1 MKNYKLTIQ
10 YVGEK
15 FQGWQKQTSTDNTI
29 QGKLESVLSVMAQA
43 DVKVD
48 GAGRTDAG
56 VHAYG
61 QVATAKIPNVRNPRD
76 INIYC
81 NKYLPQEI
89 AVVNVEEVYPRFHAR
104 LNKSIKVYQYRIN
117 NSGVRNVFAN
127 RFQCNID
134 TKLNINKMKT
144 AASLLEGKHD
154 FQSFTSNKN
163 SKKSTERIIY
173 SIDIEKTDGEVI
185 LTFKG
190 NGFLYNM
197 VRIIVGTLIE
207 IGLNERNPRDIDRL
221 FAVKKRSEAGF
232 LAEAK
237 GLSLLEVIYEEDNK

>member
-29 QGKLESVLSVMAQA
+29 QGKLESVLSLMAEE
-43 DVKVD
+43 DVKVA

-61 QVATAKIPNVRNPRD
+61 QIATAKLTNAKNPRD
-76 INIYC
+76 IKFYC

-89 AVVNVEEVYPRFHAR
+89 AVVNVDEIYPRFHAR
-104 LNKSIKVYQYRIN
+104 LNKSVKVYQYRIN
-117 NSGVRNVFAN
+117 NSGVRNVFEN

-134 TKLNINKMKT
+134 EKLDISKMKH
-144 AASLLEGKHD
+144 AAETLMGTHD
-154 FQSFTSNKN
+154 FTSFSSNKN
-163 SKKSTERIIY
+163 SKKSNERTIY
-173 SIDIEKTDGEVI
+173 SIDIEKIDGEI
-185 LTFKG
+185 SITFKG

-197 VRIIVGTLIE
+197 VRIMVGTLIE
-207 IGLNERNPRDIDRL
+207 IGLGERSMKDIGRI
-221 FAVKKRSEAGF
+221 FAAKKRSEAGF

-237 GLSLLEVIYEEDNK
+237 GLSLLEVIYEE